1 MRPAWRSRSV
11 TAVALFLESCTLYLI
26 FAAVSSLVRLEQLHP
41 PFWLVIA
48 ALAWAYG
55 MSLWILGLRVTPVLR
70 GLVGMALGVP
80 SLLVLVAWNAGL
92 AFLPFALLLP
102 PEAGGVGLFVG
113 SVIFLLIVWW
123 RGVEVSREEATLDSV
138 RAAFQIGMV
147 TLLAV
152 ALIDAATEGRIV
164 SGFFVIGFFTVGLLG
179 MALARFSAEG
189 GEDREMPR
197 QWLWPIVLCVA
208 GVLILGL
215 LISGL
220 GLGGL
225 DDVSRTVTK
234 LIGAVGLKIIEPGLM
249 LVGLLAGALVSVGN
263 WLSQLMGGGDF
274 DGLLEAQRRIDEFHE
289 SLRDADSDTE
299 GSVFFT
305 VLQWSAAAFGVAVAV
320 GAVYWLFRNR
330 RRHAGSGQVV
340 EVRESLF
347 SLDRAGD
354 DVSDALGS
362 IFPGRWG
369 AFRKRSRI
377 FATPRDYY
385 HALLELARRAGHPK
399 DVSATPR
406 EHQRDLSGILPA
418 DPVSRIVDEFQ
429 SAHYGALPSNQ
440 ERMEILEEDRVA
452 LEEFLNQ
459 RNKDR

>member
-26 FAAVSSLVRLEQLHP
+26 FSAVSSLTRLEQLHP
-41 PFWLVIA
+41 PFWLVIS

-55 MSLWILGLRVTPVLR
+55 MSLWILGLQVTPVLR

-80 SLLVLVAWNAGL
+80 SLMVLVAWNAGL
-92 AFLPFALLLP
+92 AFLPFGLLIP
-102 PEAGGVGLFVG
+102 PGADGVGLFVG
-113 SVIFLLIVWW
+113 SVIFLLIAWW
-123 RGVEVSREEATLDSV
+123 RGVGVSREEATLDSV
-138 RAAFQIGMV
+138 RAAFQIGMI

-208 GVLILGL
+208 GVLLLGL

-225 DDVSRTVTK
+225 DDVSRAVTR
-234 LIGAVGLKIIEPGLM
+234 LIGAVGLKILEPGLM

-263 WLSQLMGGGDF
+263 WFSQLMGGGDF
-274 DGLLEAQRRIDEFHE
+274 EGLLEAQRRIDEFHD
-289 SLRDADSDTE
+289 SLRDVESDPE
-299 GSVFFT
+299 GSLFFT
-305 VLQWSAAAFGVAVAV
+305 MLQWSAAAFGVAVAV

-330 RRHAGSGQVV
+330 RRAGSGQVV

-369 AFRKRSRI
+369 VFRKRSRI

-385 HALLELARRAGHPK
+385 HALLEHARRAGRPK
-399 DVSATPR
+399 DASATPR
-406 EHQRDLSGILPA
+406 EHQRDLSGVLPA

-429 SAHYGALPSNQ
+429 SAHYGALPTNE
-440 ERMEILEEDRVA
+440 ERMEMLEEDRVA